1 MEKKKCKGRK
11 NKPLTKL
18 NKEKIEEESYSPLV
32 KTLIFLYTTLA
43 VYGSVSLVI
52 DIKELIKTL
61 F

>member
-1 MEKKKCKGRK
+1 MEKKKCKGCK
-11 NKPLTKL
+11 NKPLTDL
-18 NKEKIEEESYSPLV
+18 SKEKIEEKSFSPLV
-32 KTLIFLYTTLA
+32 KTLIFLYTALA